1 MLAVKYAIGKSFTLG
16 AVVLAKWSSHF
27 REVNVLA
34 STAAVTVTST
44 GWFNGMD
51 AVTITSAPS
60 AVNRVGSCLGC
71 TYHPTAA
78 VAF

>member
-16 AVVLAKWSSHF
+16 EVVIAKWSSHF

-44 GWFNGMD
+44 G
-51 AVTITSAPS
+51 
-60 AVNRVGSCLGC
+60 
-71 TYHPTAA
+71 
-78 VAF
+78 